1 MEWHEKDTSLLTVGE
16 TKQSSGFQN
25 ICQRKSSFI
34 TNSFLFLF
42 SALSNYVKQKQK
54 GRCLTVSADFIGWVE
69 PPVPARRRADVHVEM
84 DVVSQP
90 VAALLVPHKYRLLPV
105 LRPFTLV
112 VEKRKGKQP
121 VQGRLMRKVAPF
133 ITAWEID
140 FHFSFPVMEWG
151 RDGER
156 WTLALCQTTVHSPA
170 VTQTPGHYSGCPNV
184 SEENRERLTCG
195 L

>member
-1 MEWHEKDTSLLTVGE
+1 MIGTPASWLWG
-16 TKQSSGFQN
+16 KQSRAVAFRISARENHHLLPIVFFFYFQH
-25 ICQRKSSFI
+25 CQ
-34 TNSFLFLF
+34 T
-42 SALSNYVKQKQK
+42 VKQKQK
-54 GRCLTVSADFIGWVE
+54 GRCLTVSGDFIGWVE

-195 L
+195 V